1 MKKFLFLAFLIAPC
15 ITMAQATFQRTP
27 KGVQYR
33 IVTNNTGDRIKQDN
47 VITFNVA
54 EKTEKDSV
62 LFSSYTAGHPIQIQI
77 KPSAN
82 IGDLMDIFPLL
93 TVKDS
98 AIVRVPTDSVFVGH
112 EESRPPFLPK
122 GSNIIFTVKVERVQ
136 TLDEAIAE
144 RNAALAAQNA
154 AVEKMKTGEGAIAAK
169 YIADHKLVLNTTP
182 SGLKYVIT
190 HPSVKR
196 KIQRGDTLLV
206 NYAGRTTEDKLF
218 DSSIETVAR
227 EGGLQ
232 QPGRNYEPLPMVVGT
247 GQVIKGWD
255 EGLLL
260 LNEGSKAT
268 FVIPSNL
275 AYGDQG
281 GGDMIKPYS
290 TLIFDVEV
298 VKVTPGKVIKPKP
311 GPAKKGA
318 PVKKAGA
325 TTAKKPV
332 AKTAAKAPV
341 KK

>member
-1 MKKFLFLAFLIAPC
+1 M
-15 ITMAQATFQRTP
+15 RTP
-27 KGVQYR
+27 KGVQYK
-33 IVTNNTGDRIKQDN
+33 IVNRNVGDRIKLDD
-47 VITFNVA
+47 VITFQVVQ
-54 EKTEKDSV
+54 KTEKDSV
-62 LFSSYTAGHPIQIQI
+62 LFSSYTLGHPIKIQV
-77 KPSAN
+77 KPSSN

-93 TVKDS
+93 TAKDS
-98 AIVRVPTDSVFVGH
+98 AVIKVPTDSIFIGH
-112 EESRPPFLPK
+112 EDARPPFFPK
-122 GSNIIFTVKVERVQ
+122 GSSLVFTLKIERVQ

-311 GPAKKGA
+311 GPAKKGT